1 MSKAEKIIHA
11 ITEQGTI
18 PLFYHEDPGVC
29 HGVVDA
35 LYKGGVRLIE
45 FTNRGPRAVDNF
57 MYLLK
62 ERDKLWPGLLLAI
75 GTIKTVHDA
84 SVFVNAGA
92 DFIIS
97 PGILD
102 KVGQTI
108 HAADRLWIPG
118 CMTPTEIM
126 LAESCGAKLVKLFPG
141 NLLGPGFVT
150 AVKEVFPGISFM
162 PTGGVDIE
170 KENLRAWFAAGVCAV
185 GMGSKL
191 ITKDMLNNRQF
202 DLLAQKTK
210 DALELIR
217 SVRV

>member
-1 MSKAEKIIHA
+1 MSKAEKMIHA

-18 PLFYHEDPGVC
+18 PLFYHDDVHIC
-29 HGVVDA
+29 VGVVDA
-35 LYKGGVRLIE
+35 LYKGGVRIIE
-45 FTNRGPRAVDNF
+45 FTNRGPKAVDNF
-57 MYLLK
+57 KYLLN
-62 ERDKLWPGLLLAI
+62 ERDKQWPGLLLAI
-75 GTIKTVHDA
+75 GTIKTVQDA
-84 SVFVNAGA
+84 KVFMKAGA

-97 PGILD
+97 PGMLD

-108 HAADRLWIPG
+108 QEADILWVPG

-170 KENLRAWFAAGVCAV
+170 RENLRAWFAAGVCAV

-191 ITKDMLNNRQF
+191 ITKDMLNTRQF
-202 DLLAQKTK
+202 DLLAQRTK